1 MYEEKPK
8 TYGSA
13 NYKRNYEE
21 ITDKILKTSDIFNRN
36 KKHKHQSD
44 DIEKY

>member
-1 MYEEKPK
+1 MDLQNIK
-8 TYGSA
+8 
-13 NYKRNYEE
+13 E
-21 ITDKILKTSDIFNRN
+21 IMKKKTDKTLKTSDIFNRN